1 MNPAT
6 IPLPRHPRHR
16 AFVASFWQG
25 TTATT
30 ATAAYLAAGYRS
42 SYAAAR
48 SSASRLRRR
57 PDVAAC
63 ILALQ
68 QLAHL
73 ETTNHARLS

>member
-1 MNPAT
+1 MNPAA
-6 IPLPRHPRHR
+6 IPLPRHQRHR
-16 AFVASFWQG
+16 AFVASLWQG
-25 TTATT
+25 TT
-30 ATAAYLAAGYRS
+30 ATAAYLAAGYRTT
-42 SYAAAR
+42 YAAAR

-73 ETTNHARLS
+73 ETTNLARLS

>member
-1 MNPAT
+1 MNPDP
-6 IPLPRHPRHR
+6 IPIPGNPRHR
-16 AFVASFWQG
+16 AFVASLWEG
-25 TTATT
+25 TT
-30 ATAAYLAAGYRS
+30 ATAAYCSAGYRTT
-42 SYAAAR
+42 YAAAR

-73 ETTNHARLS
+73 DTLSRSRIS